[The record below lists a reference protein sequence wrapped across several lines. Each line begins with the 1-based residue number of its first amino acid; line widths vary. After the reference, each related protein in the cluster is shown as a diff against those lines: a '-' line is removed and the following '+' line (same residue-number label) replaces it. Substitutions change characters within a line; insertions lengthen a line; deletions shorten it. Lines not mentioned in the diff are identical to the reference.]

1 MKTFNLQGTSL
12 LNACLWESI
21 SVVINML
28 WRKLTVFPPCI
39 WKQKKKSGQKTNQK
53 VNKVEK
59 QPAAVQTLEYSNE
72 ENLQQITEG
81 SSNLDKTMFHVSIAL
96 DNEVSN
102 Q

>member
-1 MKTFNLQGTSL
+1 MYSLQVF
-12 LNACLWESI
+12 ESE
-21 SVVINML
+21 
-28 WRKLTVFPPCI
+28 
-39 WKQKKKSGQKTNQK
+39 KKKSGQKTNQK

-81 SSNLDKTMFHVSIAL
+81 GSNLDKTMFHVSIAL
-96 DNEVSN
+96 DNDVSN

>member
-1 MKTFNLQGTSL
+1 MYSIHVF
-12 LNACLWESI
+12 ES
-21 SVVINML
+21 
-28 WRKLTVFPPCI
+28 K
-39 WKQKKKSGQKTNQK
+39 KKKSGQKTNQK

-81 SSNLDKTMFHVSIAL
+81 GSNLDKTMFHVSIAL

>member
-1 MKTFNLQGTSL
+1 M
-12 LNACLWESI
+12 
-21 SVVINML
+21 
-28 WRKLTVFPPCI
+28 
-39 WKQKKKSGQKTNQK
+39 
-53 VNKVEK
+53 NKVEK